1 MSALTAGS
9 PDLAESL
16 RGATTAL
23 HRRVERS
30 PFMSTLLGGRASRA
44 AYCALLRSLH
54 AIYAELEL
62 ALTRHE
68 AQVVVAPVVLP
79 ALFRRSALEHDLTAL
94 HGAAWREDIP
104 LPAAAA
110 RYAQHLARLAGECPE
125 RLVAHAYVRY
135 LGDLSGGQLLSRVV
149 TRTLALSGGRGTE
162 FYDFGDAERTRLL
175 KDAFRRGLAAVPVDS
190 ALQVELVEEAVRAF
204 EMHAA
209 LFDELAAC

>member
-1 MSALTAGS
+1 MTTGS

-16 RGATTAL
+16 RSATTAL

-30 PFMSTLLGGRASRA
+30 PFMNTLLGGRASRV
-44 AYCALLRSLH
+44 AYCSLLRSLH

-68 AQVVVAPVVLP
+68 AHVVVAPVVLP
-79 ALFRRSALEHDLTAL
+79 ALFRRSALENDLVAL
-94 HGAAWREDIP
+94 HGVAWREDIP
-104 LPAAAA
+104 LPPSAA
-110 RYAQHLARLAGECPE
+110 RYVQHLARLGSENPE

-149 TRTLALSGGRGTE
+149 THMLALSGALGTA
-162 FYDFGDAERTRLL
+162 FYDFGDAEQTRLL
-175 KDAFRRGLAAVPVDS
+175 KDGFRRGLAAVPVDS
-190 ALQVELVEEAVRAF
+190 ALQAELVEEAVRAF

-209 LFDELAAC
+209 LFDELAAR